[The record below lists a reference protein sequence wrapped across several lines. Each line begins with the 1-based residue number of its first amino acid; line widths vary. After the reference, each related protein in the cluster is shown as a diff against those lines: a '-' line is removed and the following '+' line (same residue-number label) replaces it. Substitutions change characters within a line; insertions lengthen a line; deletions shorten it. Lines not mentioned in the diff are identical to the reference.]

1 MVFIKIRE
9 CRLSNF
15 TLYPVISRE
24 LAAFLSFLSCPGPT
38 DSVLVLSVADDA
50 GQGEPPH
57 QAVPGQLREQVQPR
71 PSRAAPGTCI
81 AKKKR
86 LRQSSLLERLLRIF

>member
-1 MVFIKIRE
+1 MR
-9 CRLSNF
+9 
-15 TLYPVISRE
+15 SRE
-24 LAAFLSFLSCPGPT
+24 LATCLSFLSWPGPT

-81 AKKKR
+81 AKKKVAAI
-86 LRQSSLLERLLRIF
+86 QSFGAVAADFSWDKMHIPTPTS